1 MKVYFNNSCKICR
14 SEINLYKKEKV
25 EEIEDEDDEFSFVFD
40 EEKSESLVEESLVEV
55 SVEEVVIDIDDEVDS
70 SASGRLAALR
80 NEMDGDEEK
89 NLTREERMNR
99 FFADK

>member
-1 MKVYFNNSCKICR
+1 V
-14 SEINLYKKEKV
+14 
-25 EEIEDEDDEFSFVFD
+25 EDEEDEFSFVFED
-40 EEKSESLVEESLVEV
+40 EPKESVVEETVVEV
-55 SVEEVVIDIDDEVDS
+55 PVEEVIIDIDEEVDS

-80 NEMDGDEEK
+80 DEMDGDENK